1 MDYKKIMDGEE
12 FSYNK
17 LYEKSV
23 TNIEDEFSLDSE
35 IKEKLL
41 EKRKFGIE
49 KYKEYSF
56 QASLENSM
64 KVPTL
69 LHAEEEM
76 VDLLN
81 YLLHEYF
88 KNSVRCDE
96 KSLNS
101 IAKLIEEA
109 YNLYCHLKEH
119 I

>member
-1 MDYKKIMDGEE
+1 VDYKKIMDGED

-23 TNIEDEFSLDSE
+23 TNIEDSFSLNDE
-35 IKEKLL
+35 IKEKLF

-88 KNSVRCDE
+88 KYSVKCDE

-109 YNLYCHLKEH
+109 YDLYCHLKEH